1 MNCQE
6 FEESLTLLVYGEVSD
21 EERAACEAHAAS
33 CAKCRR
39 ALEELHRLRA
49 LLAERPRREPTPELI
64 VQCRQALEEALDRE
78 QLGWHGLVRQ
88 WFSAWHFRP
97 AAGLAAALTLLACG
111 FTVGWTLRPH
121 AGSAPALAIRQLTG
135 AGPAGSGPPAATHI
149 PLTEA
154 DLTNMRISGISGV
167 APDPMTGAVRITMDA
182 QRRVILEGSLDDPR
196 IQQLLVYAV
205 KSYDNPGIRR
215 ESLEALRPEGNKPVV
230 RQALLYT
237 MRHDP
242 NLGVRLAALEEAR
255 GLEWGPDLQDAFLG
269 VLTRDKNDGMRVA
282 AVDIL
287 TGHANASL
295 FPALQRLAASDSSP
309 YVRMKSASAVRNLGR

>member
-6 FEESLTLLVYGEVSD
+6 YEGSLALLVYGEVSD
-21 EERAACEAHAAS
+21 EQRAACEAHAAS
-33 CAKCRR
+33 CAKCRT
-39 ALEELHRLRA
+39 ALEEVQRLHA
-49 LLAERPRREPTPELI
+49 VLAGRPRREPAPEFV

-88 WFSAWHFRP
+88 WFSTWHFRP
-97 AAGLAAALTLLACG
+97 ATGLAAALTLLACG

-121 AGSAPALAIRQLTG
+121 TGGVPSGSPAASSAPLA
-135 AGPAGSGPPAATHI
+135 
-149 PLTEA
+149 EA
-154 DLTNMRISGISGV
+154 DLTNMRISGISRV
-167 APDPMTGAVRITMDA
+167 APDPKTGDVRITMDA
-182 QRRVILEGSLDDPR
+182 EHRVSLEGSLDDPR
-196 IQQLLVYAV
+196 IQQVLVYAV

-215 ESLEALRPEGNKPVV
+215 ESLDALRAGGNKPIV

-237 MRHDP
+237 MEHDP
-242 NLGVRLAALEEAR
+242 NLGVRLAALDEAR

-282 AVDIL
+282 AVDAL
-287 TGHANASL
+287 TSHANASL
-295 FPALQRLAASDSSP
+295 LPALQRLAASDTCL